1 MPGSSPT
8 AAQLFWMK
16 TDDKGKYELALD
28 GQPLGWLQHGEY
40 WNAESRA
47 QFAGHTWLFRRPGS
61 ALGRTEILQ
70 GDNPTAIAS
79 YKSHWGGG
87 TLTFSD
93 ASRMV
98 VSCKG
103 VWHHLWSLLDANGDT
118 ILTIE
123 PTPRKVSV
131 VRGQALAT
139 PGEDRSRLLLLAFFL
154 WHQIL
159 QAQDE
164 AEMVAIMSATS

>member
-1 MPGSSPT
+1 MAASSPT
-8 AAQLFWMK
+8 AAQLFWIK
-16 TDDKGKYELALD
+16 TDAKGKYELVLD
-28 GQPLGWLQHGEY
+28 GQPFGWLHHGEY
-40 WNAESRA
+40 WSAESRA

-70 GDNPTAIAS
+70 GDNPRPIAS

-93 ASRMV
+93 GSRMV
-98 VSCKG
+98 VSSKG
-103 VWHHLWSLLDANGDT
+103 VWYHIWSLLDANGEAV
-118 ILTIE
+118 LHIE
-123 PTPRKVSV
+123 PKPRKVAV
-131 VRGQALAT
+131 IPGQALAM
-139 PGEDRSRLLLLAFFL
+139 PGEDRSRLLLLTFFL
-154 WHQIL
+154 WHEIL